1 MRKSNRFW
9 LMLFAALLLLCA
21 LAAVLIALLPSQGS
35 TAVIYVDGEEVA
47 RIELTQ
53 LQEPYEL
60 TVGGNRIFATR
71 AGIAVVEA
79 DCKDQSCVRQG
90 MITDTG
96 MPIVCLP
103 NRLVVQIE
111 SGEAPEFDAVSS

>member
-9 LMLFAALLLLCA
+9 LTVFAALLLLCV
-21 LAAVLIALLPSQGS
+21 LAAVLIALFPSQGS

-47 RIELTQ
+47 RIELSQ

-60 TVGGNRIFATR
+60 TVGGNRIFATS

>member
-1 MRKSNRFW
+1 MTKSNRFW
-9 LMLFAALLLLCA
+9 LCLFAALLLFSV
-21 LAAVLIALLPSQGS
+21 LAAALISFLPSQGS
-35 TAVIYVDGEEVA
+35 TAVIYVNGEQVA
-47 RIELTQ
+47 EIELSQ

-60 TVGGNRIFATR
+60 SIGGNRILATNE
-71 AGIAVVEA
+71 GIAVIEA

-90 MITDTG
+90 MISDTG

-111 SGEAPEFDAVSS
+111 HGEASEFDAVSS

>member
-9 LMLFAALLLLCA
+9 LTVFAALLLLCV

-47 RIELTQ
+47 RIELSQ

-60 TVGGNRIFATR
+60 TVGGNRIFATN